1 MTAAYEK
8 WPALIDAL
16 WGRLDPWASLLV
28 FMAGSALMIWRLGA
42 LEGKGFEGTILG
54 TLIMPYC
61 SGVSNL
67 IFAFVMGRSGGGSG
81 LVLENC
87 LVNNVT
93 NMTLLVGLPAMIWTL
108 DLFPGGRGRSRS
120 APRRKDYRLNRLSLL
135 LTITAMLFFTGVTW
149 ALARDGMLDF
159 SDGLVL
165 VAVFLFWQV
174 FHIFDV
180 LKTNL
185 QRNRAMPVSLVVDLM
200 AILAG
205 GVAVYLSIERM
216 VAWVSTSGRGIL
228 VFDNLGWLS
237 GLLMVLPNALLA
249 FWYARAGRAD
259 VVYSSQV
266 GDGHIC
272 IPMCIGL
279 FALFTPVTIPA
290 AMLPGLWIIAA
301 AGVIHF
307 GFLAIGGRL
316 PRWAGAL
323 LTGAYFFFLYKG
335 VIT

>member
-1 MTAAYEK
+1 MTADLEK
-8 WPALIDAL
+8 WLAVAERL
-16 WGRLDPWASLLV
+16 WGRSDPWVSLVL
-28 FMAGSALMIWRLGA
+28 FLAGSALMIWRLGV
-42 LEGKGFEGTILG
+42 LEGRGFEGTVLG

-67 IFAFVMGRSGGGSG
+67 VFAYVMGRSGGNGS

-93 NMTLLVGLPAMIWTL
+93 NMTLLLGFPALLWTL
-108 DLFPGGRGRSRS
+108 DLFPGKKHPKRQAS
-120 APRRKDYRLNRLSLL
+120 RRKDHRLNRLSLL
-135 LTITAMLFFTGVTW
+135 LTIIAMLFFTGVTW
-149 ALARDGMLDF
+149 ALSRDGVLDF

-174 FHIFDV
+174 FHVFDV

-185 QRNRAMPVSLVVDLM
+185 QRNRAMPVSMTLDL
-200 AILAG
+200 ASILAG
-205 GVAVYLSIERM
+205 GGAVYFSVERL
-216 VAWVSTSGRGIL
+216 VAWVSASGKGLLIT
-228 VFDNLGWLS
+228 DNLGWLS
-237 GLLMVLPNALLA
+237 GLLMVLPNAMLA
-249 FWYARAGRAD
+249 IWYARAGRAD

-279 FALFTPVTIPA
+279 FALFTPIRIPA
-290 AMLPGLWIIAA
+290 AFLPGVWLIIG

-307 GFLAIGGRL
+307 GFLAIVGRL
-316 PRWAGAL
+316 PRWMGAL
-323 LTGAYFFFLYKG
+323 LTGAYVFFLYKG
-335 VIT
+335 IIT

>member
-1 MTAAYEK
+1 MSAGVEK
-8 WPALIDAL
+8 WLPLIDGI
-16 WGRLDPWASLLV
+16 WGRYDPWASLVV

-61 SGVSNL
+61 SGLSNL
-67 IFAFVMGRSGGGSG
+67 VFAYVMGRSSGSG
-81 LVLENC
+81 ALVLENC

-93 NMTLLVGLPAMIWTL
+93 NMTLLVGLPAALWTL
-108 DLFPGGRGRSRS
+108 DLFPGGRGNSRKTS
-120 APRRKDYRLNRLSLL
+120 RRKDHRLNRLSLL

-149 ALARDGMLDF
+149 ALARDGVLDF
-159 SDGLVL
+159 ADGLVL

-174 FHIFDV
+174 FHVFDV

-185 QRNRAMPVSLVVDLM
+185 QRNRTMSAALVIDLL

-205 GVAVYLSIERM
+205 GGAVYLGVDRM
-216 VAWVSTSGRGIL
+216 VAWVSFSGRGIL

-249 FWYARAGRAD
+249 FWYARARRAD

-279 FALFTPVTIPA
+279 FALFTPIAVPA
-290 AMLPGLWIIAA
+290 TFLPGLRLIAA

-307 GFLAIGGRL
+307 SFLALFGRL

-323 LTGAYFFFLYKG
+323 LAGVYFFFIYTGFIK
-335 VIT
+335 